1 MLNGTF
7 YVKNAIQY
15 NLQQQMFVT
24 SWNKILQEFI
34 PVCLQMSDSEDARE
48 RALQELQNR
57 RGRFASPQ
65 RSRSH
70 SPVRSRDNSTE
81 SLAFSQMLQMQQ

>member
-34 PVCLQMSDSEDARE
+34 PVCLQMSDSDDARE
-48 RALQELQNR
+48 RTLQELQNR
-57 RGRFASPQ
+57 RDRLHLRRDPGHVLLFA
-65 RSRSH
+65 
-70 SPVRSRDNSTE
+70 VMTT
-81 SLAFSQMLQMQQ
+81 QQNL